1 MSRKLLTNHKKTIIV
16 NITTDYNKVR
26 VKERG
31 KIMTRTYLKKPS
43 VEERQQKVQEEL
55 QARIIERHGIVAI
68 AVEVTKHCYECSFWL
83 KGMHKCKFNLIPIN
97 LTGNVC
103 VYKTLV
109 KNIDEKR
116 LQNGW

>member
-1 MSRKLLTNHKKTIIV
+1 MSIKLLTNHKKTIIV

-43 VEERQQKVQEEL
+43 VEEHQQKVREEL
-55 QARIIERHGIVAI
+55 QARIIERYGIVAI
-68 AVEVTKHCYECSFWL
+68 AEEVTKHCSECTFWL
-83 KGMHKCKFNLIPIN
+83 EGIHKCKFNLIPIT
-97 LTGNVC
+97 LTGTVC

-109 KNIDEKR
+109 KNINEKG
-116 LQNGW
+116 L